1 MTEFVRVRL
10 ENGAHKS
17 IPAHRAEALK
27 LPTLK
32 QDALRRDGRPAT
44 TKHRVDKSGTAV
56 AATTITPHT
65 EATDASE
72 SKED

>member
-10 ENGAHKS
+10 DNGAHKS

-32 QDALRRDGRPAT
+32 SPALRRDGSPAT
-44 TKHRVDKSGTAV
+44 TKHRVTKGAAV
-56 AATTITPHT
+56 ATTTPN

>member
-10 ENGAHKS
+10 DNGAHKS

-32 QDALRRDGRPAT
+32 SPALRPDGTPAP
-44 TKHRVDKSGTAV
+44 TKHRVDKSGAAV
-56 AATTITPHT
+56 AAPTKN